1 MTQNNTKHLIVTGA
15 LGFIGSHFVRY
26 IVNEDLAACVTVID
40 KLTYAG
46 CTNNF
51 TADQKKQINFIHA
64 DICNPDA
71 LGAALKLEKNT
82 SGVSIIHFAAESHVD
97 RSIEDMSPFIKTNIE
112 GTNTLLLGAL
122 RYFESLYSGGEREN
136 FRFLHVSTDEVY
148 GALGDTGAFY
158 ETTQLQ
164 PNSPYSA
171 SKASSDHLV
180 RAFYKTYGLPT
191 LTTRCSNNY
200 GPYQFPEKFI
210 PVMILQAVN
219 NKPLPVYGEGKNI
232 RDWIHVDDHSRALYA
247 VLTGGKVGEVYNIGG
262 ENERRNI
269 DMAKTILKLLDKPE
283 SLLTFVEDR
292 KGHDYRYA
300 VNTKKI
306 ETELG
311 WRPLVDFT
319 EGLKSTIDWYTNNTT
334 WWRAIKNK
342 KYQNIHNGEWKTY
355 IKL

>member
-1 MTQNNTKHLIVTGA
+1 
-15 LGFIGSHFVRY
+15 
-26 IVNEDLAACVTVID
+26 VNEDLAACVTVID

-269 DMAKTILKLLDKPE
+269 DMAKTMAPGCDIEVVGIRPGEKLHEIMIP
-283 SLLTFVEDR
+283 
-292 KGHDYRYA
+292 
-300 VNTKKI
+300 
-306 ETELG
+306 ETESRNTVEYDDYFVIQPSFQWWDKNAFLENTQG
-311 WRPLVDFT
+311 KKLK
-319 EGLKSTIDWYTNNTT
+319 EGFEYSSDKNHLWLTPQELLKIISKKNN
-334 WWRAIKNK
+334 
-342 KYQNIHNGEWKTY
+342 
-355 IKL
+355 